1 MTIFS
6 KVSVREGT
14 DNRFLSKETILNPD
28 NISPGYCSAGF
39 EAISNKDMQEYSSR
53 ALHFRHL
60 GTGCEVFHLWN
71 EDPENLFAFAF
82 RTPPQDDTGAA
93 HILEHSVLCGSK
105 RFALKDPF
113 VVLLKSSLQTFLNAF
128 TFPDKTVYPASSMVE
143 KDFFNLMLVTGDAVF
158 FPLLQREVFMQ
169 EAHHLE
175 PSGAEEQADGLIR
188 TGVVFN
194 EMKGVFSSPE
204 SIVAYASMRSLFPDT
219 PYGFESGGHPRAI
232 ASLTHGELRA
242 FHNRFYH
249 PGNCRI
255 FLYGN
260 IPTPRTLEF
269 LEVNFLKSF
278 GPAEIDSHLVLQ
290 PRWREPRRVEQ
301 TFPMDAVTPENLKK
315 KSSVTLNWLTVPVGD
330 PLKLLS
336 FEVLTEILIGNE
348 GAPLHRALL
357 ESKLGHD
364 LSPSSGLETEL
375 NELTFS
381 VGLRGTEPESADG
394 IESVVFETLRALVDR
409 GVPEE
414 AVQAAL
420 HRVEFRNREIKRGGR
435 PYSLTLMRRA
445 MRGWLHGSDPETT
458 LEFQHWMDVLKAEVA
473 KGGYFE
479 RLVEG
484 YLIANPHRTTVVV
497 RPDPDQQK
505 RDEEV
510 EKNELFSLKQA
521 MGREGLRRLQVD
533 LDKLKVF
540 QEQQDSPEILSRIP
554 ALHLNDLRRE
564 VEKIPTER
572 IDPGPILY
580 HDLYTN
586 GIVYLD
592 LAFDTS
598 GVGEQLR
605 HLLPLFSRA
614 LRGSGLPGIPYYDVA
629 RKLSLYT
636 GGFGASLSADT
647 KVVSPRDVEERLV
660 LRVKM
665 LEQNVQAAV
674 ALVRDLLLSAD
685 FQDLERMRTIVL
697 EMRNDLKA
705 SLVPA
710 GSHYAALR
718 AGGRVSPALA
728 IEEQWKGISQYIWL
742 DGICRDL
749 QRDLPDLGASLSTL
763 RASLLSRSGLTVNL
777 TCERSILDRIIPVV
791 GDLVSALGH
800 SRPGQGESG
809 DSGASTSVAADNSSA
824 IEILV
829 GSMNVNFVAHAIP
842 GSSFGSVENAHETVL
857 AHFLA
862 TGFLW
867 ERIRMQGGAYGAGA
881 SANGLEALF
890 GFSSYRDPNTLDTL
904 DAFREGLRSA
914 ATYEFDRETFEKI
927 VLGAAG
933 KEERPMAPGEKGFVA
948 WKRELLGIQDDQRQ
962 ARRDA
967 LIDCTPEQI
976 AAAAERLLA
985 RFDGGITAIVT
996 HPRAVQ
1002 RDKQRLEKL
1011 RAVSVQLPD

>member
-1 MTIFS
+1 
-6 KVSVREGT
+6 
-14 DNRFLSKETILNPD
+14 LNPD
-28 NISPGYCSAGF
+28 NISPGYRSAGF
-39 EAISNKDMQEYSSR
+39 EAISNKDMREYSSR
-53 ALHFRHL
+53 ALHFRHVS
-60 GTGCEVFHLWN
+60 TGCEVFHLWN
-71 EDPENLFAFAF
+71 EDPENLFAFVF
-82 RTPPQDDTGAA
+82 RTPPQDDTGVA

-175 PSGAEEQADGLIR
+175 PSAAEDQADGLIR

-232 ASLTHGELRA
+232 ASLTHGQLRA

-269 LEVNFLKSF
+269 LEENFLKSF
-278 GPAEIDSHLVLQ
+278 APAKIDSHLVLQ
-290 PRWREPRRVEQ
+290 PRWQEPRRVEQ
-301 TFPMDAVTPENLKK
+301 TFPVETGTAENLKK
-315 KSSVTLNWLTVPVGD
+315 KSSVTLNWLTVPAGD

-336 FEVLTEILIGNE
+336 FEVLAEVLIGNE

-357 ESKLGHD
+357 ESKLGDD
-364 LSPSSGLETEL
+364 LSPAAGLETEL

-381 VGLRGTEPESADG
+381 VGLRGTDPDSAEG

-420 HRVEFRNREIKRGGR
+420 HRVEFSNREITRGGR

-445 MRGWLHGSDPETT
+445 LRGWLHGSDPETT

-473 KGGYFE
+473 KGGFFE

-484 YLIANPHRTTVVV
+484 YLLANQHRTTVVV

-505 RDEEV
+505 RDEEE
-510 EKNELFSLKQA
+510 EKKELSSLRNS

-533 LDKLKVF
+533 LDKLKIF
-540 QEQQDSPEILSRIP
+540 QEQQDPPEILSRIP
-554 ALHLNDLRRE
+554 ALHLSDLRRD

-572 IDPGPILY
+572 IDPGPVLF
-580 HDLYTN
+580 HDLHTN

-598 GVGEQLR
+598 GVEEQLR

-614 LRGSGLPGIPYYDVA
+614 VRGSGLPGVPYYDVA
-629 RKLSLYT
+629 RRLSLHT

-647 KVVSPRDVEERLV
+647 RVVSPGDVEERLIF
-660 LRVKM
+660 RVKM
-665 LEQNVQAAV
+665 LEQNLEAAV

-718 AGGRVSPALA
+718 AGGRLSAALA

-742 DGICRDL
+742 DGVCREL
-749 QRDLPDLGASLSTL
+749 QRDLPELASGLITL
-763 RASLLSRSGLTVNL
+763 RASLLSSSGLAVNL
-777 TCERSILDRIIPVV
+777 TCERSALDRVIPVV
-791 GDLVSALGH
+791 GEAVAALSYPH
-800 SRPGQGESG
+800 SRQVESG
-809 DSGASTSVAADNSSA
+809 KSEGPNSVGPENSPA
-824 IEILV
+824 VETLV
-829 GSMNVNFVAHAIP
+829 GSMNVNFVAHTIP
-842 GSSFGSVENAHETVL
+842 GSSFGSEENAHETVL

-904 DAFREGLRSA
+904 EAFREGLRSA
-914 ATYEFDRETFEKI
+914 AKEQVDGDAFEKI

-948 WKRELLGIQDDQRQ
+948 LKRELLGIRDDQRQ

-967 LIDCTPEQI
+967 LIGCTPGQI

-985 RFDGGITAIVT
+985 RFDSGVTAIVT

-1002 RDKQRLEKL
+1002 RDKERLEKL
-1011 RAVSVQLPD
+1011 KSVSVQLPD

>member
-1 MTIFS
+1 M
-6 KVSVREGT
+6 SVM
-14 DNRFLSKETILNPD
+14 KEQSLNPD
-28 NISPGYCSAGF
+28 DISPGYRSAGF
-39 EAISNKDMQEYSSR
+39 EAISNKDMPEYGSR
-53 ALHFRHL
+53 ALLFRHL
-60 GTGCEVFHLWN
+60 STGCEVFHLWN
-71 EDPENLFAFAF
+71 DDPENLFAFAF

-105 RFALKDPF
+105 RFPLKDPF

-169 EAHHLE
+169 EAQHLE
-175 PSGAEEQADGLIR
+175 PSKSEDQGDGLIR

-219 PYGFESGGHPRAI
+219 PYGFESGGHPEAI
-232 ASLTHGELRA
+232 ASLTHDELRA
-242 FHNRFYH
+242 FHSRFYH

-260 IPTPRTLEF
+260 IPTPQTLEF
-269 LEVNFLKSF
+269 LEENFLKSF
-278 GPAEIDSHLVLQ
+278 GSAQIDSHLVLQ
-290 PRWREPRRVEQ
+290 PRWQEPKRVEK
-301 TFPMDAVTPENLKK
+301 TFPIEAGTPENLER
-315 KSSVTLNWLTVPVGD
+315 KSSVILNWLTVPVKD

-336 FEVLTEILIGNE
+336 FEVLTELLIGNE
-348 GAPLHRALL
+348 GAPVHRALL
-357 ESKLGHD
+357 ESKLGDD
-364 LSPSSGLETEL
+364 LSPAAGLETEL
-375 NELTFS
+375 NELMFS
-381 VGLRGTEPESADG
+381 VGLRGTEPESAEG
-394 IESVVFETLRALVDR
+394 LESVVFETLRALVDR
-409 GVPEE
+409 GVSEE

-420 HRVEFRNREIKRGGR
+420 HQVEFRNREIRRGGR

-445 MRGWLHGSDPETT
+445 LRGWLHGSDPETT
-458 LEFQHWMDVLKAEVA
+458 LEFQRWMDVLKAEVA

-479 RLVEG
+479 RLIEG
-484 YLIANPHRTTVVV
+484 YLLANPHRTTVVV
-497 RPDPDQQK
+497 RPDPQAK
-505 RDEEV
+505 RREEEA
-510 EKNELFSLKQA
+510 EKKELLSLRQA
-521 MGREGLRRLQVD
+521 MGREGLRQLQVD
-533 LDKLKVF
+533 LDKLKMF

-554 ALHLNDLRRE
+554 ALHLTDLRRE

-572 IDPGPILY
+572 IDPGPLLF

-598 GVGEQLR
+598 GVRKELR

-614 LRGSGLPGIPYYDVA
+614 VRGSGLPGIPYYDVA
-629 RKLSLYT
+629 HRLSLHT

-647 KVVSPRDVEERLV
+647 KVAPAENVEERLV
-660 LRVKM
+660 FRVKM
-665 LEQNVQAAV
+665 LEQNLQAAV

-697 EMRNDLKA
+697 EIRNDLKA

-718 AGGRVSPALA
+718 AGGRLSPALA
-728 IEEQWKGISQYIWL
+728 IEEKWKGISQYIWL
-742 DGICRDL
+742 NGVCQDL
-749 QRDLPDLGASLSTL
+749 QRDLPDLSANLSTL
-763 RASLLSRSGLTVNL
+763 RASLLCPSGLTVNL
-777 TCERSILDRIIPVV
+777 TCGRSALDRVIPVV
-791 GDLVSALGH
+791 GDLVAALGQAQ
-800 SRPGQGESG
+800 PGQGRSGESEAPNPI
-809 DSGASTSVAADNSSA
+809 GAQICPAVET
-824 IEILV
+824 LV
-829 GSMNVNFVAHAIP
+829 GSMNVSFVAHAIP
-842 GSSFGSVENAHETVL
+842 GSSFGSVENAHEAVL

-904 DAFREGLRSA
+904 EAFREGLRSA
-914 ATYEFDRETFEKI
+914 ARSEFDRETFEKI

-948 WKRELLGIQDDQRQ
+948 LKRGLLGIRDEQRQ

-967 LIDCTPEQI
+967 LIDCTPEQV

-985 RFDGGITAIVT
+985 RFDSGVTAIVT
-996 HPRAVQ
+996 HSRAVQ

-1011 RAVSVQLPD
+1011 KAVSVQLPD

>member
-1 MTIFS
+1 M
-6 KVSVREGT
+6 
-14 DNRFLSKETILNPD
+14 NPD
-28 NISPGYCSAGF
+28 KISLGYRSAGF
-39 EAISNKDMQEYSSR
+39 EAISNKDMREYSSR

-60 GTGCEVFHLWN
+60 STGCEVFHLWN

-82 RTPPQDDTGAA
+82 RTPPQDDAGAA

-105 RFALKDPF
+105 RFPLKDPF

-128 TFPDKTVYPASSMVE
+128 TFPDKTVYPAGSMVE

-175 PSGAEEQADGLIR
+175 PSATEDRGDGLIR

-204 SIVAYASMRSLFPDT
+204 SIVAYTSMRSLFPDS
-219 PYGFESGGHPRAI
+219 PYGFESGGHPEAI
-232 ASLTHGELRA
+232 ASLTYEQLQA
-242 FHNRFYH
+242 FHRRFYH

-260 IPTPRTLEF
+260 IPTPQTLEF
-269 LEVNFLKSF
+269 LEENFLKTF

-290 PRWREPRRVEQ
+290 PRWQEPRRVEQ
-301 TFPMDAVTPENLKK
+301 TFPMEG
-315 KSSVTLNWLTVPVGD
+315 KSSVTLNWLTVPVKE
-330 PLKLLS
+330 PLNLLS
-336 FEVLTEILIGNE
+336 FEVLTELLIGNE
-348 GAPLHRALL
+348 GAPVHRALL
-357 ESKLGHD
+357 ESKLGDD
-364 LSPSSGLETEL
+364 LSPAAGLETEL
-375 NELTFS
+375 NELMFS
-381 VGLRGTEPESADG
+381 VGLRGTEPESAEG
-394 IESVVFETLRALVDR
+394 FESVVFETLRALVDR

-420 HRVEFRNREIKRGGR
+420 HRVEFHNREIKRGGR

-445 MRGWLHGSDPETT
+445 LRGWLHGSDPETT
-458 LEFQHWMDVLKAEVA
+458 LEFQRWMDVLKSEVA

-479 RLVEG
+479 RLIER
-484 YLIANPHRTTVVV
+484 YLLANPHRTTVVV
-497 RPDPDQQK
+497 RPDPQAKK
-505 RDEEV
+505 REE
-510 EKNELFSLKQA
+510 EAGKKELLSLKQA
-521 MGREGLRRLQVD
+521 MGREGLRQLKVD
-533 LDKLKVF
+533 LDKLKMF
-540 QEQQDSPEILSRIP
+540 QERQDPPEILSRIP
-554 ALHLNDLRRE
+554 ALHLEDLRRE

-586 GIVYLD
+586 GIVYID

-598 GVGEQLR
+598 GVRKELR
-605 HLLPLFSRA
+605 HLLSLFSRA
-614 LRGSGLPGIPYYDVA
+614 VRGSGLPGVPYYDVA
-629 RKLSLYT
+629 RRLSLHT

-647 KVVSPRDVEERLV
+647 TVVPPGNIEERLV
-660 LRVKM
+660 FRVKM
-665 LEQNVQAAV
+665 LEQNVQRAV
-674 ALVRDLLLSAD
+674 DLVRDLLLSAD

-718 AGGRVSPALA
+718 AGGRLSPALA
-728 IEEQWKGISQYIWL
+728 MEEQWKGISQYIWL
-742 DGICRDL
+742 NGVCQDL
-749 QRDLPDLGASLSTL
+749 QRDLPDLGANLSTL
-763 RASLLSRSGLTVNL
+763 RASLLSPSGLTVNL
-777 TCERSILDRIIPVV
+777 TCGRSVLDRVIPVV
-791 GDLVSALGH
+791 GDLVAALGH
-800 SRPGQGESG
+800 SQPGQGASEESEAP
-809 DSGASTSVAADNSSA
+809 DSIGAQICPAVET
-824 IEILV
+824 LV

-867 ERIRMQGGAYGAGA
+867 ERIRMQGGAYGVGA
-881 SANGLEALF
+881 SANGLDALF

-904 DAFREGLRSA
+904 EAFREGLRSA
-914 ATYEFDRETFEKI
+914 ARSEIDRETLEKI

-948 WKRELLGIQDDQRQ
+948 LKRELLGIQDDQRQ

-985 RFDGGITAIVT
+985 RFDRGVTAIVT

-1011 RAVSVQLPD
+1011 KAVSVQLPD

>member
-6 KVSVREGT
+6 KASVREGT
-14 DNRFLSKETILNPD
+14 KEIILNLD
-28 NISPGYCSAGF
+28 DISPGYRCAGF
-39 EAISNKDMQEYSSR
+39 EAVSNKDMGEYGSR
-53 ALHFRHL
+53 ALHFRHF

-71 EDPENLFAFAF
+71 DDPENLFAFTF
-82 RTPPQDDTGAA
+82 RTPPQDDTGVA

-128 TFPDKTVYPASSMVE
+128 TFPDKTVYPAASMVE

-158 FPLLQREVFMQ
+158 FPLLRREVFMQ

-175 PSGAEEQADGLIR
+175 PSGAEDQGDGLIR
-188 TGVVFN
+188 TGVVYN

-204 SIVAYASMRSLFPDT
+204 SIVAYTSMRSLFPDT
-219 PYGFESGGHPRAI
+219 PYGFESGGHPEAI

-242 FHNRFYH
+242 FHSRFYH

-260 IPTPRTLEF
+260 IPTPKTLEF
-269 LEVNFLKSF
+269 LQENFLKSF
-278 GPAEIDSHLVLQ
+278 GPAQIDSRLVLQ

-301 TFPMDAVTPENLKK
+301 TFPMEG
-315 KSSVTLNWLTVPVGD
+315 KSSVTLNWLTVPVTD

-336 FEVLTEILIGNE
+336 FEVLAELLIGNE
-348 GAPLHRALL
+348 GAPVHRALL
-357 ESKLGHD
+357 ESKLGDD
-364 LSPSSGLETEL
+364 LSPAAGLETEL

-381 VGLRGTEPESADG
+381 VGLRGTEPESAEG
-394 IESVVFETLRALVDR
+394 IESVVFETLRSLVDR
-409 GVPEE
+409 GVREE

-420 HRVEFRNREIKRGGR
+420 HQVEFRNREIKRGGR

-445 MRGWLHGSDPETT
+445 LRGWLHGSDPETT
-458 LEFQHWMDVLKAEVA
+458 LEFQRWMDVLKSKIAE
-473 KGGYFE
+473 GGYFE
-479 RLVEG
+479 RLIER
-484 YLIANPHRTTVVV
+484 YLLANPHRTTVVV
-497 RPDPDQQK
+497 RPDPQAQK
-505 RDEEV
+505 REDEA
-510 EKNELFSLKQA
+510 EKSELLSLRQA
-521 MGREGLRRLQVD
+521 MGREGLRQLRVD
-533 LDKLKVF
+533 LDKLKAF
-540 QEQQDSPEILSRIP
+540 QEQQDPPEILSRIP
-554 ALHLNDLRRE
+554 ALRLSDLRRE

-572 IDPGPILY
+572 IEPGPLLF

-598 GVGEQLR
+598 GIRKGLR

-614 LRGSGLPGIPYYDVA
+614 VRGSGLPGIPYYDVA
-629 RKLSLYT
+629 GRLSLYT

-647 KVVSPRDVEERLV
+647 KVVPPGNVEERLV
-660 LRVKM
+660 FRVKM

-674 ALVRDLLLSAD
+674 DLVRELLLSAD

-718 AGGRVSPALA
+718 AGGHLSPALA

-742 DGICRDL
+742 NEVCRDL

-763 RASLLSRSGLTVNL
+763 RASLLSSSGFSVNL
-777 TCERSILDRIIPVV
+777 TCGRSALERVIPVV
-791 GDLVSALGH
+791 RNLVAALDRCQ
-800 SRPGQGESG
+800 SGQGKGGEPEAPNPA
-809 DSGASTSVAADNSSA
+809 GAQIRPAVET
-824 IEILV
+824 LV

-857 AHFLA
+857 AHFLT

-867 ERIRMQGGAYGAGA
+867 ERIRMQGGAYGAVA

-890 GFSSYRDPNTLDTL
+890 AFSSYRDPNTLDTL
-904 DAFREGLRSA
+904 EAFRQGLLSA
-914 ATYEFDRETFEKI
+914 AGSEFDRAIFEKI
-927 VLGAAG
+927 VLAAAG
-933 KEERPMAPGEKGFVA
+933 KEERPIAPGEKGFVA
-948 WKRELLGIQDDQRQ
+948 LKRELLGIRDDQRQ
-962 ARRDA
+962 VRRDA
-967 LIDCTPEQI
+967 LIDCTPEQV
-976 AAAAERLLA
+976 AAAAQRLLA
-985 RFDGGITAIVT
+985 RFDSGATAIVT

-1002 RDKQRLEKL
+1002 RDQQRLEKL
-1011 RAVSVQLPD
+1011 KAVSVRLPD

>member
-6 KVSVREGT
+6 KASVREGT
-14 DNRFLSKETILNPD
+14 KETILNPD
-28 NISPGYCSAGF
+28 DISPGYRSAGF
-39 EAISNKDMQEYSSR
+39 EAISNKDMREYSSR
-53 ALHFRHL
+53 ALHFSHL
-60 GTGCEVFHLWN
+60 STGCEVFHLWN
-71 EDPENLFAFAF
+71 DDPENLFAFAF

-128 TFPDKTVYPASSMVE
+128 TFPDKTVYPAASMVE

-175 PSGAEEQADGLIR
+175 PSATEDQEDELIR
-188 TGVVFN
+188 TGVVYN

-204 SIVAYASMRSLFPDT
+204 SIVAYTSMRSLFPDT
-219 PYGFESGGHPRAI
+219 PYGFESGGHPEAI

-242 FHNRFYH
+242 FHRRFYH

-260 IPTPRTLEF
+260 IPTPQTLEF
-269 LEVNFLKSF
+269 LEENFLKSF
-278 GPAEIDSHLVLQ
+278 GPAQIDSHLVLQ
-290 PRWREPRRVEQ
+290 PRWQEPRIVEQ
-301 TFPMDAVTPENLKK
+301 TFPMEAGTRENLKR
-315 KSSVTLNWLTVPVGD
+315 KSSVTLNWLTVPVKD

-336 FEVLTEILIGNE
+336 FEVLTELLIGNE
-348 GAPLHRALL
+348 GAPVHRALL
-357 ESKLGHD
+357 ESKLGDD
-364 LSPSSGLETEL
+364 LCPAAGLETEL

-381 VGLRGTEPESADG
+381 VGLRGTEPESAG
-394 IESVVFETLRALVDR
+394 AIESVVFESLRALVDR
-409 GVPEE
+409 GVTEE
-414 AVQAAL
+414 ALQAAL
-420 HRVEFRNREIKRGGR
+420 HQVEFGNREIKRGGR

-445 MRGWLHGSDPETT
+445 LRGWLHGSDPETT
-458 LEFQHWMDVLKAEVA
+458 LEFQRWMDVLKSEVA
-473 KGGYFE
+473 EGGYFE
-479 RLVEG
+479 RLIEE
-484 YLIANPHRTTVVV
+484 YLLANPHRTTVVL
-497 RPDPDQQK
+497 RPDPEQQK
-505 RDEEV
+505 REE
-510 EKNELFSLKQA
+510 EAGKKELLSLRQA
-521 MGREGLRRLQVD
+521 MGREGLRQLQVD
-533 LDKLKVF
+533 LDKLKMF
-540 QEQQDSPEILSRIP
+540 QEQQDPPEILSRIP
-554 ALHLNDLRRE
+554 ALHLSDLRRE

-572 IDPGPILY
+572 IDPGPLLF

-598 GVGEQLR
+598 GVRKELR

-614 LRGSGLPGIPYYDVA
+614 VRGSGLPGIPYYDVA
-629 RKLSLYT
+629 GRLSLHT

-647 KVVSPRDVEERLV
+647 KVAPPGNIEEGLV
-660 LRVKM
+660 FRVKM
-665 LEQNVQAAV
+665 LEQNVPAAV
-674 ALVRDLLLSAD
+674 ALVRELLLSAD

-718 AGGRVSPALA
+718 AGGRLSPALA

-742 DGICRDL
+742 NGVCQDL
-749 QRDLPDLGASLSTL
+749 QRDLPDLGSNLSTL
-763 RASLLSRSGLTVNL
+763 RASLLSPSGLTVNL
-777 TCERSILDRIIPVV
+777 TCGRSALDRVIPVV
-791 GDLVSALGH
+791 EDLVAALGH
-800 SRPGQGESG
+800 SQPGQLASGESEG
-809 DSGASTSVAADNSSA
+809 PNPIGAQVRPALET
-824 IEILV
+824 LV

-857 AHFLA
+857 AHYLA

-904 DAFREGLRSA
+904 EVFREGLRSA
-914 ATYEFDRETFEKI
+914 AGSEFDRAMFEKI

-948 WKRELLGIQDDQRQ
+948 LKRELLGIRDDQRQ

-985 RFDGGITAIVT
+985 RFDSGVTAIVT

-1011 RAVSVQLPD
+1011 KAVSVQLPD

>member
-1 MTIFS
+1 M
-6 KVSVREGT
+6 
-14 DNRFLSKETILNPD
+14 
-28 NISPGYCSAGF
+28 
-39 EAISNKDMQEYSSR
+39 
-53 ALHFRHL
+53 
-60 GTGCEVFHLWN
+60 FHLWN

-82 RTPPQDDTGAA
+82 RTPPQDDTGAS

-128 TFPDKTVYPASSMVE
+128 TFPDKTVYMASSMVE

-158 FPLLQREVFMQ
+158 FPLLKREVFMQ

-175 PSGAEEQADGLIR
+175 PSTTEDRGDGLIR

-204 SIVAYASMRSLFPDT
+204 SIVADASMRSLFPDT
-219 PYGFESGGHPRAI
+219 PYGFESGGHPGAI
-232 ASLTHGELRA
+232 VSLTHRRLRT
-242 FHNRFYH
+242 FHSRFYH

-269 LEVNFLKSF
+269 LEENFLKSF
-278 GPAEIDSHLVLQ
+278 APVEIDSHLVLQ
-290 PRWREPRRVEQ
+290 PRWQEPRRIEQ
-301 TFPMDAVTPENLKK
+301 TFPMEAGTPGNLKR
-315 KSSVTLNWLTVPVGD
+315 KSSVTLNWLTVPVKD

-336 FEVLTEILIGNE
+336 FEVLTELLIGNE
-348 GAPLHRALL
+348 GAPVHRALL
-357 ESKLGHD
+357 ESKLGDD
-364 LSPSSGLETEL
+364 LSPAAGLETEL

-381 VGLRGTEPESADG
+381 VGLRGTESDSVEG
-394 IESVVFETLRALVDR
+394 FESVVFETLRALVDR

-445 MRGWLHGSDPETT
+445 LRGWLHGSDPKTT
-458 LEFQHWMDVLKAEVA
+458 LEFQRWMDVLKSEVA

-479 RLVEG
+479 RLIEG
-484 YLIANPHRTTVVV
+484 YLLANPHRTTVVV
-497 RPDPDQQK
+497 RPDPEQQK
-505 RDEEV
+505 REEEA
-510 EKNELFSLKQA
+510 EKNELLSLRQT
-521 MGREGLRRLQVD
+521 MGLEGLRQLQVD
-533 LDKLKVF
+533 LDKLKIF
-540 QEQQDSPEILSRIP
+540 QEQQDPPEILSRIP
-554 ALHLNDLRRE
+554 ALHLSDLRRE

-592 LAFDTS
+592 LAFDVS
-598 GVGEQLR
+598 GVRKELR
-605 HLLPLFSRA
+605 HILPLFSRA
-614 LRGSGLPGIPYYDVA
+614 VRGSGLPGIPYYDVA
-629 RKLSLYT
+629 RRLSLHT

-647 KVVSPRDVEERLV
+647 KVVPPGNVEERLIF
-660 LRVKM
+660 RVKM
-665 LEQNVQAAV
+665 LEQNLQAAV

-685 FQDLERMRTIVL
+685 FRDLERMRTILL
-697 EMRNDLKA
+697 EMRNDLKS

-718 AGGRVSPALA
+718 AGGHLSPALA
-728 IEEQWKGISQYIWL
+728 IEEQWKGISQYIW
-742 DGICRDL
+742 INEVCRDL
-749 QRDLPDLGASLSTL
+749 QRDLPDLAASLGTL
-763 RASLLSRSGLTVNL
+763 RASLLSPSGLTVNL
-777 TCERSILDRIIPVV
+777 TCGRSALDRVIPVV
-791 GDLVSALGH
+791 GDLVAALG
-800 SRPGQGESG
+800 RTQPGQEESGESEG
-809 DSGASTSVAADNSSA
+809 PNQVGAENGPAVET
-824 IEILV
+824 LV

-842 GSSFGSVENAHETVL
+842 GSPFGSVENAHETVL
-857 AHFLA
+857 AHFLT

-867 ERIRMQGGAYGAGA
+867 ERIRMQGGAYGASA

-904 DAFREGLRSA
+904 EAFREGLRSA
-914 ATYEFDRETFEKI
+914 ARDNFDRDAFEKI

-933 KEERPMAPGEKGFVA
+933 KEERPMAPGEKGFVVL
-948 WKRELLGIQDDQRQ
+948 KRELLGIKDDGRQ

-967 LIDCTPEQI
+967 LIDCTPQQI
-976 AAAAERLLA
+976 SASAQRLLA
-985 RFDGGITAIVT
+985 RFDSGVTAIVT
-996 HPRAVQ
+996 HPQAVQ

-1011 RAVSVQLPD
+1011 KAVSVQLPD

>member
-1 MTIFS
+1 M
-6 KVSVREGT
+6 E
-14 DNRFLSKETILNPD
+14 
-28 NISPGYCSAGF
+28 
-39 EAISNKDMQEYSSR
+39 
-53 ALHFRHL
+53 
-60 GTGCEVFHLWN
+60 
-71 EDPENLFAFAF
+71 
-82 RTPPQDDTGAA
+82 
-93 HILEHSVLCGSK
+93 
-105 RFALKDPF
+105 
-113 VVLLKSSLQTFLNAF
+113 
-128 TFPDKTVYPASSMVE
+128 
-143 KDFFNLMLVTGDAVF
+143 
-158 FPLLQREVFMQ
+158 
-169 EAHHLE
+169 
-175 PSGAEEQADGLIR
+175 
-188 TGVVFN
+188 
-194 EMKGVFSSPE
+194 
-204 SIVAYASMRSLFPDT
+204 
-219 PYGFESGGHPRAI
+219 
-232 ASLTHGELRA
+232 
-242 FHNRFYH
+242 
-249 PGNCRI
+249 
-255 FLYGN
+255 
-260 IPTPRTLEF
+260 
-269 LEVNFLKSF
+269 
-278 GPAEIDSHLVLQ
+278 
-290 PRWREPRRVEQ
+290 
-301 TFPMDAVTPENLKK
+301 AVTPENLKR
-315 KSSVTLNWLTVPVGD
+315 KSSVTLNWLTVPAGD

-336 FEVLTEILIGNE
+336 FEVLTEVLIGNE

-357 ESKLGHD
+357 ESKLGDD
-364 LSPSSGLETEL
+364 LSPAAGLETEL

-381 VGLRGTEPESADG
+381 VGLRGTEPDSAEG

-414 AVQAAL
+414 AVRAAL
-420 HRVEFRNREIKRGGR
+420 HRVEFRNREITRGGR

-445 MRGWLHGSDPETT
+445 LRGWLHGSDPETT

-484 YLIANPHRTTVVV
+484 YLLANPHRTTVVV

-505 RDEEV
+505 RDDEV
-510 EKNELFSLKQA
+510 EKNELLSLRKT

-540 QEQQDSPEILSRIP
+540 QEKQDPPEILSRIP
-554 ALHLNDLRRE
+554 ALHLSDLRRE

-572 IDPGPILY
+572 IDPGPALY
-580 HDLYTN
+580 HDLHTN

-598 GVGEQLR
+598 GVGQEVR

-614 LRGSGLPGIPYYDVA
+614 VRGSGLPGIPYYDVA
-629 RKLSLYT
+629 RQLSLHT

-647 KVVSPRDVEERLV
+647 KVVPPGLVEERLG

-665 LEQNVQAAV
+665 LEQNLEAAV
-674 ALVRDLLLSAD
+674 ALVRDLLLSAN

-718 AGGRVSPALA
+718 AGGRLSAALA

-742 DGICRDL
+742 DGVCQEL
-749 QRDLPDLGASLSTL
+749 QRDLPELAASLSAL
-763 RASLLSRSGLTVNL
+763 RASLLSSSGLTVNL
-777 TCERSILDRIIPVV
+777 TCERSALDRVIPVV
-791 GDLVSALGH
+791 GAAVTELRS
-800 SRPGQGESG
+800 SRSGQGESG
-809 DSGASTSVAADNSSA
+809 KTEAPNSVSPKSSPTV
-824 IEILV
+824 ETLV
-829 GSMNVNFVAHAIP
+829 GSMNVNFVAHTIP
-842 GSSFGSVENAHETVL
+842 GSSFGSEENAHETVL

-904 DAFREGLRSA
+904 EAFREGLRSA
-914 ATYEFDRETFEKI
+914 AREEFDRDAFEKI
-927 VLGAAG
+927 VLGTAG

-948 WKRELLGIQDDQRQ
+948 LKRELLGIQDDQRQ

-967 LIDCTPEQI
+967 LIGCTPGQI

-985 RFDGGITAIVT
+985 RFDSGVTAIVT

-1002 RDKQRLEKL
+1002 RDKERLEKL
-1011 RAVSVQLPD
+1011 KSVSVQLPD